1 MIHRFANGRVVT
13 PDTTLSGADIRTDG
27 DRIVAIGP
35 IDPATTADATVDL
48 DGGWLMPGFIDVQV
62 NGGGGV
68 LFNDAPT
75 VEGIAAIGAAHA
87 PFGTTGYMTT
97 LISDD
102 PDRIAQALDA
112 TDAAIDAG
120 VPGVVG
126 VHIEG
131 PFLNVA
137 RKGIHDPAKFRRLDA
152 ETMALLTRPRRGRVM
167 LTLAPELAEIDDLR
181 ALTAAGVILS
191 AGHTDATYEDVVAAL
206 GAGLRGFTH
215 LYNAMSPLNH
225 RAPGVVGA
233 ALEDQTAWCGLIV
246 DGAHLHPAVIRI
258 ALRTRPLDR
267 FVLVTDAM
275 PSVGMTD
282 KHFTLQGKQ
291 IRVENGVCV
300 NIDGTL
306 AGCDLDMA
314 AAVRNLVHSTDTD
327 PVIAAA
333 MAATNP
339 AAFLRLSDERG
350 ALAPGLRADWVWLD
364 AGFAPRASW
373 IGARQNSGQ

>member
-1 MIHRFANGRVVT
+1 MIHRFLNGRVVT
-13 PDTTLSGADIRTDG
+13 PGALLSGADIRSDG

-35 IDPATTADATVDL
+35 VDTATTADATVDL
-48 DGGWLMPGFIDVQV
+48 DGGWLMPGFIDTQV

-75 VEGIAAIGAAHA
+75 VDGIAAIGAAHA

-102 PDRIAQALDA
+102 PERIALALDA
-112 TDAAIDAG
+112 TDAAIAAG

-167 LTLAPELAEIDDLR
+167 LTLAPELAECDDLR
-181 ALTAAGVILS
+181 TLAAAGVILS
-191 AGHTDATYEDVVAAL
+191 AGHTDASYEDVVAAL
-206 GAGLRGFTH
+206 DAGLRGFTH
-215 LYNAMSPLNH
+215 LYNAMSPLKH

-233 ALEDQTAWCGLIV
+233 ALENQTAWCGLIV
-246 DGAHLHPAVIRI
+246 DCAHLHPAVIRI
-258 ALRTRPLDR
+258 ALRARPLDR
-267 FVLVTDAM
+267 FMLVTDAM
-275 PSVGMTD
+275 PTVGMVE
-282 KHFTLQGKQ
+282 KSFVLQGKQ
-291 IRVENGVCV
+291 IHVENGVCV
-300 NIDGTL
+300 NSDGTL

-314 AAVRNLVHSTDTD
+314 SAVRNLVHSTDTD
-327 PVIAAA
+327 PAIAAA
-333 MAATNP
+333 MASTNP
-339 AAFLRLSDERG
+339 AAFLRLTDERG
-350 ALAPGLRADWVWLD
+350 ALAAGLRADWVWLD
-364 AGFAPRASW
+364 AGFAPRGTW
-373 IGARQNSGQ
+373 IGADRLAS